1 MALQKISESDK
12 QLARKVGKLPK
23 APRKPRQSA
32 SLTTMENY
40 IARHNNYVKKI
51 KEMASKARKKE
62 QLKKQI
68 HGL

>member
-32 SLTTMENY
+32 SVTVMENY
-40 IARHNNYVKKI
+40 IARHNHYVKKI
-51 KEMASKARKKE
+51 KDMAARARKKE
-62 QLKKQI
+62 ALKKQI

>member
-32 SLTTMENY
+32 SVTTMENF
-40 IARHNNYVKKI
+40 IARHNAYVKKV
-51 KEMASKARKKE
+51 KDMAARARKRE
-62 QLKKQI
+62 SLKKQI
-68 HGL
+68 HG